1 MKELKDFTKYLNI
14 TAKSPNKLYAVVNKE
29 TNEIQRLTNKRC
41 FMEVCNR
48 NFELRKVNSL
58 LEVSMLVKALTRDGY
73 AIQNVRSGGFTL
85 NLNFDLDKSMKNAFP
100 NAEFYRL
107 GYQKNRLNNPDN
119 RKEINLFSTNEVS
132 YIDEVYYA
140 ITDKDLGEAIPI
152 PNHIKAK
159 KLAAEQKKEADE
171 NMVKIFNTFVR
182 PNMKRVVEDM
192 LADPNNNDITDSLT
206 YLNALLEENQRAR
219 RSLYI
224 DSDILKKIYTNAL
237 YNFLTDNFGKCGLK
251 FNKSKLNI
259 GNVGY
264 YVLDITTDGPMSFD
278 IK

>member
-48 NFELRKVNSL
+48 NFELRKVNKL
-58 LEVSMLVKALTRDGY
+58 LEVSMLTEALMHDGY
-73 AIQNVRSGGFTL
+73 VQRGKFAPFTIT
-85 NLNFDLDKSMKNAFP
+85 FDLDKSMENTFP
-100 NAEFYRL
+100 NAEFYRIS
-107 GYQKNRLNNPDN
+107 YQKSCLDNPHN
-119 RKEINLFSTNEVS
+119 RKEINLFSTNRVL
-132 YIDEVYYA
+132 YVDETYYVV
-140 ITDKDLGEAIPI
+140 THQDLGEALPI

-206 YLNALLEENQRAR
+206 YLNESLEENQRAR

-237 YNFLTDNFGKCGLK
+237 YNFLTDKFGKCGLK
-251 FNKSKLNI
+251 FDKSKLNV
-259 GNVGY
+259 GNAGC
-264 YVLDITTDGPMSFD
+264 YVLDITSDGPMSFD

>member
-41 FMEVCNR
+41 FMFIEICNR
-48 NFELRKVNSL
+48 NFELRKVNKL
-58 LEVSMLVKALTRDGY
+58 LEVSMLVKALVSDGY
-73 AIQNVRSGGFTL
+73 AIQRSGLFT
-85 NLNFDLDKSMKNAFP
+85 LNFDLDKSMKNAFP

-107 GYQKNRLNNPDN
+107 GYQKNRLDNPDN

-132 YIDEVYYA
+132 YIDETYYVV
-140 ITDKDLGEAIPI
+140 THQDLGEALPI
-152 PNHIKAK
+152 PNRIKAK
-159 KLAAEQKKEADE
+159 KLAAQQKKEDDE

-182 PNMKRVVEDM
+182 PNVKRVVEDM

-206 YLNALLEENQRAR
+206 YLNDLLEENQYMR

-224 DSDILKKIYTNAL
+224 DSDILRKIYTNAL

-251 FNKSKLNI
+251 FDKSKLNI

-264 YVLDITTDGPMSFD
+264 YALDITTDGPMSFD

>member
-41 FMEVCNR
+41 FMEVCNC
-48 NFELRKVNSL
+48 NFELRKVNKL
-58 LEVSMLVKALTRDGY
+58 LEVFVRIEALTRDGY
-73 AIQNVRSGGFTL
+73 AIQNVRFGQFTF
-85 NLNFDLDKSMKNAFP
+85 NFDLDKSMKNAFP

-107 GYQKNRLNNPDN
+107 GYQKNRLDNLDN
-119 RKEINLFSTNEVS
+119 RKEINLFSTNVL

-182 PNMKRVVEDM
+182 PNVKRVVEDM

-206 YLNALLEENQRAR
+206 YLNDLLEENQYMR

-224 DSDILKKIYTNAL
+224 DSDILRKIYTNAL

-251 FNKSKLNI
+251 FDKSKLNI

-264 YVLDITTDGPMSFD
+264 YALDITTDGPMSFD

>member
-14 TAKSPNKLYAVVNKE
+14 TAKSPDKLYAVVNKE

-41 FMEVCNR
+41 FMEICNR
-48 NFELRKVNSL
+48 NVELRKVNKL
-58 LEVSMLVKALTRDGY
+58 LEVSMLVKALVSDGY
-73 AIQNVRSGGFTL
+73 AIQNVNSIWFT
-85 NLNFDLDKSMKNAFP
+85 LNFDLDKSMKNAFP
-100 NAEFYRL
+100 NAKFYRL
-107 GYQKNRLNNPDN
+107 GCQKNRLNNPDN

-140 ITDKDLGEAIPI
+140 ITDKDLGEAIPL
-152 PNHIKAK
+152 PNRIKAK

-192 LADPNNNDITDSLT
+192 LADPDNKDITFGLE
-206 YLNALLEENQRAR
+206 YLNESLEENQHVR

-224 DSDILKKIYTNAL
+224 DSDILRKIYTNAL
-237 YNFLTDNFGKCGLK
+237 YNFLTDKFGKCGLK
-251 FNKSKLNI
+251 FDKSKLNV
-259 GNVGY
+259 GNVGC
-264 YVLDITTDGPMSFD
+264 YVLNITNDGPISFD

>member
-48 NFELRKVNSL
+48 NFELRKVNRL
-58 LEVSMLVKALTRDGY
+58 LEVSMLVKALMSDGY
-73 AIQNVRSGGFTL
+73 AIQNVNSIWFT
-85 NLNFDLDKSMKNAFP
+85 LNFDLDKSMKNAFP

-107 GYQKNRLNNPDN
+107 GCQKNCLDNPDN
-119 RKEINLFSTNEVS
+119 RKEINLFSTNVLC
-132 YIDEVYYA
+132 IDEVYYA
-140 ITDKDLGEAIPI
+140 ITDKDLGEALPI
-152 PNHIKAK
+152 PNRIKAK

-171 NMVKIFNTFVR
+171 NMVKIFNTFIR
-182 PNMKRVVEDM
+182 PNMKSVVEDM
-192 LADPNNNDITDSLT
+192 LADPNNNDITDSLAC
-206 YLNALLEENQRAR
+206 LNALLEENQRAR
-219 RSLYI
+219 HSLYI
-224 DSDILKKIYTNAL
+224 DSDILRKIYTNAL
-237 YNFLTDNFGKCGLK
+237 YNFLTDKFGKCGLK
-251 FNKSKLNI
+251 FDKSKLNI

>member
-48 NFELRKVNSL
+48 NFELRKVNKL
-58 LEVSMLVKALTRDGY
+58 LEVSMLVKALVSDGY
-73 AIQNVRSGGFTL
+73 AIQNVNSIWFT
-85 NLNFDLDKSMKNAFP
+85 LNFDLDKSMKNAFP
-100 NAEFYRL
+100 NAKFYRL
-107 GYQKNRLNNPDN
+107 SCQKNRLNNPDN

-140 ITDKDLGEAIPI
+140 ITDQDLGEAIPL

-159 KLAAEQKKEADE
+159 KLAAEQKKEANE

-182 PNMKRVVEDM
+182 PNLKGVIEDM
-192 LADPNNNDITDSLT
+192 LADPDNKDITFGLE
-206 YLNALLEENQRAR
+206 YLNESLEENQYVR

-237 YNFLTDNFGKCGLK
+237 YNFLTDKFGKCGLK
-251 FNKSKLNI
+251 FDKSKLNI
-259 GNVGY
+259 GNVPY
-264 YVLDITTDGPMSFD
+264 YTLDITSDGPISFD

>member
-48 NFELRKVNSL
+48 NFELRKVNKL
-58 LEVSMLVKALTRDGY
+58 LEISMLIKALVSDGY
-73 AIQNVRSGGFTL
+73 AIQNVRLGWFS
-85 NLNFDLDKSMKNAFP
+85 LNFDLDKSMKNAFP
-100 NAEFYRL
+100 NAKFYRL
-107 GYQKNRLNNPDN
+107 GCQKNRLNNPDN

-140 ITDKDLGEAIPI
+140 ITDQDLGEAIPL

-159 KLAAEQKKEADE
+159 KLAAEQKKEVNE

-182 PNMKRVVEDM
+182 PNLKGVIEDM
-192 LADPNNNDITDSLT
+192 LADPDNKDITFGLE
-206 YLNALLEENQRAR
+206 YLNESLEENQYVR

-237 YNFLTDNFGKCGLK
+237 YNFLTDKFGKCGLK
-251 FNKSKLNI
+251 FDKSKLNI
-259 GNVGY
+259 GNVPY
-264 YVLDITTDGPMSFD
+264 YTLDITSDGPISFD
-278 IK
+278 ID

>member
-41 FMEVCNR
+41 FMEISNR
-48 NFELRKVNSL
+48 NFELRKVNKL
-58 LEVSMLVKALTRDGY
+58 LEVSMLVKALVSDGY
-73 AIQNVRSGGFTL
+73 AIQNVNSIWFT
-85 NLNFDLDKSMKNAFP
+85 LNFDLDKNMKNAFP

-107 GYQKNRLNNPDN
+107 GYQKNRLDNLDN

-132 YIDEVYYA
+132 YIDEVYYVV
-140 ITDKDLGEAIPI
+140 THQDLGEAIPI

-182 PNMKRVVEDM
+182 PNVKRVVEDM
-192 LADPNNNDITDSLT
+192 LADPNNNDITDSLAC
-206 YLNALLEENQRAR
+206 LNALLEENQRAR

-224 DSDILKKIYTNAL
+224 DSDILRKIYTNAL

-251 FNKSKLNI
+251 FDKSKLNI

-264 YVLDITTDGPMSFD
+264 YVLDITSDGPMSFD

>member
-14 TAKSPNKLYAVVNKE
+14 TTKNPDKLYAVVNKE
-29 TNEIQRLTNKRC
+29 TNKIQRLTNKRC
-41 FMEVCNR
+41 FMKVCNR
-48 NFELRKVNSL
+48 NFELRKVNRL
-58 LEVSMLVKALTRDGY
+58 LEVSMLVKALVSDGY
-73 AIQNVRSGGFTL
+73 AIQNVISGWFT
-85 NLNFDLDKSMKNAFP
+85 LNFDLDKSMKNAFP
-100 NAEFYRL
+100 NVEFYRL
-107 GYQKNRLNNPDN
+107 GYQKNRLDNPDN
-119 RKEINLFSTNEVS
+119 RKEINLFSTNGGL

-140 ITDKDLGEAIPI
+140 ITDKDLGEAIPL
-152 PNHIKAK
+152 PNRIKAK

-206 YLNALLEENQRAR
+206 YLNDSLEENKCVR

-237 YNFLTDNFGKCGLK
+237 YNFLTDKFGKCGLK
-251 FNKSKLNI
+251 FDKSKLNV
-259 GNVGY
+259 GNVGC
-264 YVLDITTDGPMSFD
+264 YVLDITNDGPISFD
-278 IK
+278 IE

>member
-48 NFELRKVNSL
+48 NFELRKVNKL
-58 LEVSMLVKALTRDGY
+58 LEVSMLVKALVSDGY
-73 AIQNVRSGGFTL
+73 AIQNVISGWFT
-85 NLNFDLDKSMKNAFP
+85 LNFDLDKSMKNAFP

-107 GYQKNRLNNPDN
+107 SYQKNRLDNPDN
-119 RKEINLFSTNEVS
+119 RKEINLFSTNVL
-132 YIDEVYYA
+132 YIDETYYVV
-140 ITDKDLGEAIPI
+140 THQDLGEALPI
-152 PNHIKAK
+152 PNRIKAK
-159 KLAAEQKKEADE
+159 KLAAQQKKEDDE
-171 NMVKIFNTFVR
+171 NMVKIFNTFIR
-182 PNMKRVVEDM
+182 PNLKGVIEDM
-192 LADPNNNDITDSLT
+192 LTNPDNKDIIDGLKF
-206 YLNALLEENQRAR
+206 LNESLEENQYMR

-224 DSDILKKIYTNAL
+224 DSDILRKIYTNAL

-251 FNKSKLNI
+251 FDKSKLNI

-264 YVLDITTDGPMSFD
+264 YALDITTDGPMSFD

>member
-48 NFELRKVNSL
+48 NFELRKVNKL
-58 LEVSMLVKALTRDGY
+58 LEVFVRIEALTRDGY
-73 AIQNVRSGGFTL
+73 AIQNARFGQFTF
-85 NLNFDLDKSMKNAFP
+85 NFDLDKSMRNAFP

-107 GYQKNRLNNPDN
+107 GYQKNRLDNPDN
-119 RKEINLFSTNEVS
+119 RKEINLFSTNGVI
-132 YIDEVYYA
+132 YIDEVYYVV
-140 ITDKDLGEAIPI
+140 THQDLGEALPI

-192 LADPNNNDITDSLT
+192 LADPNNNDITDSLAC
-206 YLNALLEENQRAR
+206 LNALLEENQRAR
-219 RSLYI
+219 RWLYI
-224 DSDILKKIYTNAL
+224 DSDILRKIYTNAL

-251 FNKSKLNI
+251 FDKSKLNI

-264 YVLDITTDGPMSFD
+264 YALDITTDGPISFD

>member
-48 NFELRKVNSL
+48 NFELRKVNKL
-58 LEVSMLVKALTRDGY
+58 LEVSMLVKALVSDGY
-73 AIQNVRSGGFTL
+73 AIQNVRSIWFT
-85 NLNFDLDKSMKNAFP
+85 LNFDLDKSMKNAFP

-107 GYQKNRLNNPDN
+107 GCQKNRLDNPDN

-140 ITDKDLGEAIPI
+140 ITDKDLGEAIPL

-206 YLNALLEENQRAR
+206 YLNESLEENQHVR
-219 RSLYI
+219 RSLCI

-237 YNFLTDNFGKCGLK
+237 YNFLTDKFGKCGLK
-251 FNKSKLNI
+251 FDKSKLNV
-259 GNVGY
+259 GNVGC
-264 YVLDITTDGPMSFD
+264 YVLDITNDGPISFD

>member
-48 NFELRKVNSL
+48 NFELRKVNKL
-58 LEVSMLVKALTRDGY
+58 LEVSMLVKALVSDGY
-73 AIQNVRSGGFTL
+73 AIQNVNSIWFT
-85 NLNFDLDKSMKNAFP
+85 LNFDLDKSMKNAFP
-100 NAEFYRL
+100 NAKFYRL
-107 GYQKNRLNNPDN
+107 GCQKNRLDNPDN

-140 ITDKDLGEAIPI
+140 ITDQDLGEAIPL

-159 KLAAEQKKEADE
+159 KLAAEQKKEANE

-182 PNMKRVVEDM
+182 PNLKGVIEDM
-192 LADPNNNDITDSLT
+192 LADPDNKDITFGLE
-206 YLNALLEENQRAR
+206 YLNESLEENQYVR

-237 YNFLTDNFGKCGLK
+237 YNFLTDKFGKCGLK
-251 FNKSKLNI
+251 FDKSKLNV

-264 YVLDITTDGPMSFD
+264 YVLDITSDGPISFD

>member
-48 NFELRKVNSL
+48 NSELRKVNKL
-58 LEVSMLVKALTRDGY
+58 LEVSMLVKALVSDGY
-73 AIQNVRSGGFTL
+73 AIQNVNSIWFT
-85 NLNFDLDKSMKNAFP
+85 LNFDLDKSMKNAFP
-100 NAEFYRL
+100 NAKFYRL
-107 GYQKNRLNNPDN
+107 GCQKNRLNNPDN

-140 ITDKDLGEAIPI
+140 ITDKDLGEAIPL
-152 PNHIKAK
+152 PNRIKAK

-171 NMVKIFNTFVR
+171 NMVKIFNTFGR
-182 PNMKRVVEDM
+182 PNMKGVIEDM
-192 LADPNNNDITDSLT
+192 LTDPDNKDITFGLE
-206 YLNALLEENQRAR
+206 YLNESLEENQHVR

-237 YNFLTDNFGKCGLK
+237 YNFLTDKFGKCGLK
-251 FNKSKLNI
+251 FDKSKLNV

-264 YVLDITTDGPMSFD
+264 YALDITSDGPISFD

>member
-48 NFELRKVNSL
+48 NFEIRKVNRL
-58 LEVSMLVKALTRDGY
+58 LEVSMLVKALVSDGY
-73 AIQNVRSGGFTL
+73 AIQNVNSIWFT
-85 NLNFDLDKSMKNAFP
+85 LNFDLDKSMKNAFP
-100 NAEFYRL
+100 NAKFYRL
-107 GYQKNRLNNPDN
+107 GCQKNRLNNPDN
-119 RKEINLFSTNEVS
+119 RKEINLFSTNKVS

-140 ITDKDLGEAIPI
+140 ITDKDLGEAIPL

-159 KLAAEQKKEADE
+159 KLAAEQKKEANE

-192 LADPNNNDITDSLT
+192 LTDPDNKDITFGLE
-206 YLNALLEENQRAR
+206 YLNESLEENQHVR

-237 YNFLTDNFGKCGLK
+237 YNFLTDKFGKCGLK
-251 FNKSKLNI
+251 FDKSKLNV
-259 GNVGY
+259 GNVGC
-264 YVLDITTDGPMSFD
+264 YVLGITNDGPISFD

>member
-48 NFELRKVNSL
+48 NFELRKVNRL
-58 LEVSMLVKALTRDGY
+58 LEVSMLVKALVSDGY
-73 AIQNVRSGGFTL
+73 AIQNVNSIWFT
-85 NLNFDLDKSMKNAFP
+85 LNFDLDKSMKNAFP
-100 NAEFYRL
+100 NAKFYRL
-107 GYQKNRLNNPDN
+107 GCQKNRLDNPDN

-132 YIDEVYYA
+132 YIDEVYYVV
-140 ITDKDLGEAIPI
+140 TDKDLGEAIPL
-152 PNHIKAK
+152 PNRIKTK

-182 PNMKRVVEDM
+182 PNMKSVVEDM

-206 YLNALLEENQRAR
+206 YLNESLEENQRAR

-237 YNFLTDNFGKCGLK
+237 YNFLTDKFGKCGLK
-251 FNKSKLNI
+251 FDKSKLNV
-259 GNVGY
+259 GNVGC
-264 YVLDITTDGPMSFD
+264 YVLDITSDGPISFD

>member
-14 TAKSPNKLYAVVNKE
+14 TAKSPDKLYAVVNKE

-48 NFELRKVNSL
+48 NFELRKVNKL
-58 LEVSMLVKALTRDGY
+58 LEVSMLVKALVSDGY
-73 AIQNVRSGGFTL
+73 AIQNVNSIWFT
-85 NLNFDLDKSMKNAFP
+85 LNFDLDKSMKNAFP
-100 NAEFYRL
+100 NAKFYRL
-107 GYQKNRLNNPDN
+107 GCQKNRLDNPDN

-140 ITDKDLGEAIPI
+140 ITDKDLGEAIPL

-171 NMVKIFNTFVR
+171 NMVKIFNTFIR
-182 PNMKRVVEDM
+182 PNMKSVVEDM
-192 LADPNNNDITDSLT
+192 LADPNNNDITDSLAC
-206 YLNALLEENQRAR
+206 LNALLEENQRAR
-219 RSLYI
+219 HSLYI
-224 DSDILKKIYTNAL
+224 DSDILRKIYTNAL
-237 YNFLTDNFGKCGLK
+237 YNFLTDKFGKCGLK
-251 FNKSKLNI
+251 FDKSKLNI

>member
-48 NFELRKVNSL
+48 NFELRKVNRL
-58 LEVSMLVKALTRDGY
+58 LEVSMLVKALVSDGY
-73 AIQNVRSGGFTL
+73 AIQNVRSIWFT
-85 NLNFDLDKSMKNAFP
+85 LNFDLDKSMKNAFP
-100 NAEFYRL
+100 NAKFYRL
-107 GYQKNRLNNPDN
+107 GCQKNRLNNPNN
-119 RKEINLFSTNEVS
+119 RKEINLFSTDEVS
-132 YIDEVYYA
+132 YIDETYYVV
-140 ITDKDLGEAIPI
+140 THQDLGEAIHI

-206 YLNALLEENQRAR
+206 YLNESLEENQRAR

-237 YNFLTDNFGKCGLK
+237 YNFLTDKFGKCGLK
-251 FNKSKLNI
+251 FDKSKLNV
-259 GNVGY
+259 GNVGC
-264 YVLDITTDGPMSFD
+264 YVLDITSDGPMSFD

>member
-29 TNEIQRLTNKRC
+29 TNKIQRLTNKRC

-48 NFELRKVNSL
+48 NFELRKVNKL
-58 LEVSMLVKALTRDGY
+58 LEVSMLVKALVSDGY
-73 AIQNVRSGGFTL
+73 AIQISGWFT
-85 NLNFDLDKSMKNAFP
+85 LNFDLDKSMKNAFP

-107 GYQKNRLNNPDN
+107 GYQKNRLDNLDNLDN
-119 RKEINLFSTNEVS
+119 RKEINLFSTNVLS
-132 YIDEVYYA
+132 IDETYYVV
-140 ITDKDLGEAIPI
+140 THQDLGEALPI
-152 PNHIKAK
+152 PNRIKAK
-159 KLAAEQKKEADE
+159 KLAAQQKKEDDE

-182 PNMKRVVEDM
+182 PNVKRVVEDM

-206 YLNALLEENQRAR
+206 YLNESLEENKYVR

-251 FNKSKLNI
+251 FDKSKLNI

>member
-48 NFELRKVNSL
+48 NFEIRKVNRL
-58 LEVSMLVKALTRDGY
+58 LEVSMLVKALVSDGY
-73 AIQNVRSGGFTL
+73 AIQNVNSIWFT
-85 NLNFDLDKSMKNAFP
+85 LNFDLDKSMKNAFP

-107 GYQKNRLNNPDN
+107 GCQKNRLNNPDN
-119 RKEINLFSTNEVS
+119 RKEINLFSTKEVS

-140 ITDKDLGEAIPI
+140 ITDKDLGEAIPL

-171 NMVKIFNTFVR
+171 NMVKIFNTFIR
-182 PNMKRVVEDM
+182 PNMKGVIEDM
-192 LADPNNNDITDSLT
+192 LTDPDNKDITDSLT
-206 YLNALLEENQRAR
+206 YLNESLEENQHVR

-237 YNFLTDNFGKCGLK
+237 YNFLTDKFGKCGLK
-251 FNKSKLNI
+251 FDKSKLNV
-259 GNVGY
+259 GNVGC
-264 YVLDITTDGPMSFD
+264 YVLDITNDGPISFD

>member
-48 NFELRKVNSL
+48 NFELRKVNKL
-58 LEVSMLVKALTRDGY
+58 LEISMLIKALVSDGY
-73 AIQNVRSGGFTL
+73 AIQNVRLGWFS
-85 NLNFDLDKSMKNAFP
+85 LNFDLDKSMKNAFP
-100 NAEFYRL
+100 NAKFYRL
-107 GYQKNRLNNPDN
+107 GCQKNRLNNPDN

-140 ITDKDLGEAIPI
+140 ITDQDLGEAIPL

-159 KLAAEQKKEADE
+159 KLAAEQKKEVNE

-182 PNMKRVVEDM
+182 PNLKGVIEDM
-192 LADPNNNDITDSLT
+192 LADPDNKDITFGLE
-206 YLNALLEENQRAR
+206 YLNESLEENQYVR

-237 YNFLTDNFGKCGLK
+237 YNFLTDKFGKCGLK
-251 FNKSKLNI
+251 FDKSKLNI
-259 GNVGY
+259 GNVPHY
-264 YVLDITTDGPMSFD
+264 TLDITSDGPISFD
-278 IK
+278 ID

>member
-14 TAKSPNKLYAVVNKE
+14 TAKSLNKLYAVVNKE

-48 NFELRKVNSL
+48 NFELRKVNKL
-58 LEVSMLVKALTRDGY
+58 LEVSMLVKALVSDGY
-73 AIQNVRSGGFTL
+73 AIQKSGWFT
-85 NLNFDLDKSMKNAFP
+85 LNFDLDKSMKNAFP

-119 RKEINLFSTNEVS
+119 RKEINLFSTNKVS
-132 YIDEVYYA
+132 DIDETYYVV
-140 ITDKDLGEAIPI
+140 THQDLGEALPI
-152 PNHIKAK
+152 PNRIKAK
-159 KLAAEQKKEADE
+159 ELAAQQKKEDDE

-182 PNMKRVVEDM
+182 PNLKGVIEDM
-192 LADPNNNDITDSLT
+192 LTDPDNKDITDGLKF
-206 YLNALLEENQRAR
+206 LNESLEESQYVR

-251 FNKSKLNI
+251 FDKSKLNI

-264 YVLDITTDGPMSFD
+264 YALDITTDGPMSFD

>member
-48 NFELRKVNSL
+48 NFELRKVNKL
-58 LEVSMLVKALTRDGY
+58 LEISMLIKALVSDGY
-73 AIQNVRSGGFTL
+73 AIQNVRLGWFTF
-85 NLNFDLDKSMKNAFP
+85 NFDLDKSMKNAFP
-100 NAEFYRL
+100 NAEFYQL
-107 GYQKNRLNNPDN
+107 GYQKNRLDNPDN
-119 RKEINLFSTNEVS
+119 SKEINLFSTSKVS
-132 YIDEVYYA
+132 NIDEVYYA

-152 PNHIKAK
+152 PNRIKAK

-171 NMVKIFNTFVR
+171 NMVKIFNTFIR
-182 PNMKRVVEDM
+182 PNMKGVVENM
-192 LADPNNNDITDSLT
+192 LTDSDNKDITKGLEYLNDSLEQDQ
-206 YLNALLEENQRAR
+206 YVR

-224 DSDILKKIYTNAL
+224 DSDIMKKIYTDAL

-251 FNKSKLNI
+251 FDKSKLNI

-264 YVLDITTDGPMSFD
+264 YALDITTDGPMSFD

>member
-14 TAKSPNKLYAVVNKE
+14 TAKSLNKLYAVVNKE

-48 NFELRKVNSL
+48 NFELRKVNKL
-58 LEVSMLVKALTRDGY
+58 LEVSMLVKALVSDGY
-73 AIQNVRSGGFTL
+73 AIQKSGWFT
-85 NLNFDLDKSMKNAFP
+85 LNFDLDKSMKNAFP

-119 RKEINLFSTNEVS
+119 RKEINLFSTNKVS
-132 YIDEVYYA
+132 DIDETYYVV
-140 ITDKDLGEAIPI
+140 THQDLGEALPI
-152 PNHIKAK
+152 PNRIKAK
-159 KLAAEQKKEADE
+159 ELAAQQKKEDDE

-182 PNMKRVVEDM
+182 PNLKGVIEDM
-192 LADPNNNDITDSLT
+192 LTDPDNKDITDGLKF
-206 YLNALLEENQRAR
+206 LNESLEENQYVR

-251 FNKSKLNI
+251 FDKSKLNI

-264 YVLDITTDGPMSFD
+264 YALDITTDGPMSFD

>member
-14 TAKSPNKLYAVVNKE
+14 TAKSLNKLYAVVNKE

-48 NFELRKVNSL
+48 NFELRKVNKL
-58 LEVSMLVKALTRDGY
+58 LEVSMLVKALVSDGY
-73 AIQNVRSGGFTL
+73 AIQKSGWFT
-85 NLNFDLDKSMKNAFP
+85 LNFDLDKSMKNAFP

-119 RKEINLFSTNEVS
+119 RKEINLFSTNKVS
-132 YIDEVYYA
+132 DIDETYYVV
-140 ITDKDLGEAIPI
+140 THQDLGEALPI
-152 PNHIKAK
+152 PNRIKAK
-159 KLAAEQKKEADE
+159 KLAAQQKKEDDE

-182 PNMKRVVEDM
+182 PNLKGVIEDM
-192 LADPNNNDITDSLT
+192 LTDPDNKDITDGLKF
-206 YLNALLEENQRAR
+206 LNESLEESQYVR

-237 YNFLTDNFGKCGLK
+237 YNFLTDKFGKCGLK
-251 FNKSKLNI
+251 FDKSKLNI

-264 YVLDITTDGPMSFD
+264 YALDITTDGPMSFD

>member
-29 TNEIQRLTNKRC
+29 TNKIQRLTNKRC

-48 NFELRKVNSL
+48 NFELRKVNKL
-58 LEVSMLVKALTRDGY
+58 LEVFVRIEALTRDGY
-73 AIQNVRSGGFTL
+73 AIQNVRFGQFTF
-85 NLNFDLDKSMKNAFP
+85 NFDLDKSMKNAFP

-107 GYQKNRLNNPDN
+107 GYQKNRLDNLDN
-119 RKEINLFSTNEVS
+119 RKEITLFSNNVL
-132 YIDEVYYA
+132 YIDKVYYA
-140 ITDKDLGEAIPI
+140 ITDKDLGEALPI
-152 PNHIKAK
+152 PNRIKAK
-159 KLAAEQKKEADE
+159 KLAAQQKKEDDE

-182 PNMKRVVEDM
+182 PNVKRVVEDM
-192 LADPNNNDITDSLT
+192 LADPDNKDITDSLKF
-206 YLNALLEENQRAR
+206 LNESLEENQYVR

-237 YNFLTDNFGKCGLK
+237 YNFLTDKFGKCGLK
-251 FNKSKLNI
+251 FDKSKLNI

-264 YVLDITTDGPMSFD
+264 YALDITTDGPMSFD